1 MFIIYFLFSDKNI
14 AKKFADKGIVK
25 PICLA
30 WISNFIRDTNA
41 SDNEMIWD
49 KYLKRH
55 PTIICNQVTK
65 VLFQRKETE
74 KLHRFLNWKNLNKS
88 LIAKSELG
96 KAYSILFDSLF
107 YKDDYDIIIE
117 ELEKAIV
124 FLSLKD
130 FKPNTLKRIKLGPDV
145 LSQRFW
151 SVINNSAKK
160 K

>member
-1 MFIIYFLFSDKNI
+1 MFISLFLFSDKNI
-14 AKKFADKGIVK
+14 AEKLADKGIVK

-30 WISNFIRDTNA
+30 WISNFIRDTNV

-55 PTIICNQVTK
+55 PTIVCNQVTK

-74 KLHRFLNWKNLNKS
+74 KLHRFLNLKNLNKS
-88 LIAKSELG
+88 LILKSELG

-107 YKDDYDIIIE
+107 YQSDYDTIIE

-124 FLSLKD
+124 FLSLND
-130 FKPNTLKRIKLGPDV
+130 LKPNTFKRIKLGPEE

-151 SVINNSAKK
+151 SVINNSEKK
-160 K
+160 